1 MNRFFSLIVIL
12 SLLISCGKQA
22 NQSTNPENPDNNKEL
37 KMITEGQQTVNY
49 GSKSSLVDVSNI
61 EELNRLWKEMTANK
75 TVFLY
80 SDFSKENGKFDA
92 EANYYTN
99 RGAEIRTKFIN
110 SAVYSY
116 NEKIY
121 LAAIYWDNQTGTGMD
136 IRYRLIIIDEKG
148 IEQAWYGGGIDEN
161 VLPNEN
167 TTWTKY
173 GSVFGY
179 LKDY

>member
-22 NQSTNPENPDNNKEL
+22 NQSTNPDNNKEL

-75 TVFLY
+75 TVFSSSNY
-80 SDFSKENGKFDA
+80 SEEKGKFDSG
-92 EANYYTN
+92 ANYSDNGT
-99 RGAEIRTKFIN
+99 AEIRTKFIN

-121 LAAIYWDNQTGTGMD
+121 LAAIYWDNQTGTGME

-148 IEQAWYGGGIDEN
+148 IEQAWYGGGGDEN

-167 TTWTKY
+167 TAWTKY
-173 GSVFGY
+173 GFIFGY

>member
-75 TVFLY
+75 NR
-80 SDFSKENGKFDA
+80 FSLFRFFQRK
-92 EANYYTN
+92 
-99 RGAEIRTKFIN
+99 R
-110 SAVYSY
+110 
-116 NEKIY
+116 KI
-121 LAAIYWDNQTGTGMD
+121 
-136 IRYRLIIIDEKG
+136 
-148 IEQAWYGGGIDEN
+148 
-161 VLPNEN
+161 
-167 TTWTKY
+167 
-173 GSVFGY
+173 
-179 LKDY
+179 